1 VKGWNISA
9 PELTPE
15 EREEQ
20 HRKRAAGEIRDTS
33 SYEFAI
39 LKGLQRLPH
48 VFEGVAADNG
58 SGSAGRRL
66 TEAKIAKRRARGK
79 VARRSRKGQA
89 RAAIRAARV
98 LAGQNRKRQI
108 CDENC
113 LLEPLPVLKYLE
125 VGPRRVRFRPGKSRE
140 VELSV
145 LDESLRAAVEVE
157 Q

>member
-1 VKGWNISA
+1 MKGWNISA

-20 HRKRAAGEIRDTS
+20 HRKRAAGEIRQPS

-39 LKGLQRLPH
+39 LKGLQQLPH
-48 VFEGVAADNG
+48 VFDGIAADNG

-66 TEAKIAKRRARGK
+66 TEAKIARRRARGRIAK
-79 VARRSRKGQA
+79 RSRKSQH
-89 RAAIRAARV
+89 RAAVRAAR
-98 LAGQNRKRQI
+98 LAAGQNRKRRI
-108 CDENC
+108 CDENV

-140 VELSV
+140 VELHE
-145 LDESLRAAVEVE
+145 LDESLRQAVE